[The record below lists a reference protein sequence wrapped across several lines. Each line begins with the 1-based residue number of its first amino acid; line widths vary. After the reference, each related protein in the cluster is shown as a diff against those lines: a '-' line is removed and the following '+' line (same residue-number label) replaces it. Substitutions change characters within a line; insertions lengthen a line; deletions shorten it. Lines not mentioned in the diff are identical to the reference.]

1 MYGKRTFAVVL
12 LATVLTVGFLLPV
25 AAQEDKVK
33 VLYGTSSMSEAK
45 ATKANDITVRNDVI
59 EFSVGVD
66 SGGAYGMP
74 PGVIVDAG
82 NQKTG
87 DMVATLGFV
96 ANNFGEW
103 VNYTDIEVVTDTAD
117 EVVVRSSGHWQGH
130 ENVKIKTWY
139 TLRAGE
145 NHINLYTTVENLGDT
160 AQDMVTGYGVS
171 MSGMQTYLPGYGE
184 VTSGMYS
191 LTKADTLPLKWVG
204 GYNENKGTYGFYFE
218 EMTDFTASDTWVDP
232 FKVINL
238 KPGDKVIEEADFYI
252 WEEKDV
258 SKPLAT
264 YYELNDIST
273 GDFMTTVK
281 DSEGNVVPDPYV
293 NIKQDGENIVTV
305 QGNSEGVV
313 ELELAEGDYTI
324 DGGLKSYSE
333 NDPVEFSVTAGEMN
347 ELTYDEVKVPG
358 TVDFSTSLEESGAT
372 PAQVLVNSDGKFRET
387 IYTGFEGEASM
398 TLPPGNY
405 TFDLVYGDNYTSKE
419 INKEVT
425 VDPGETET
433 VSATFEKIYH
443 PNQQGYYGSDLHH
456 HSNILD
462 GTTPP
467 SDLVKSFLASDL
479 DLTIVTDHNK
489 VANHEKIA
497 SLSEEHGV
505 PFIPSVEVTT
515 QSWGHFNA
523 YPLDMGK
530 TPAYTGTPDEFFQDA
545 RDKGATF
552 IQVNHPN
559 TNGSYFD
566 RTVTLKDDG
575 LELSEGYVGSYD
587 GIELNGAWGEDD
599 KKTLQEAYEFWNKG
613 EKYTVVANSDTHN
626 VWQEWGGSGAQRTYA
641 YVEGDLTVDKY
652 VKALN
657 EQKAFWTYGPLVY
670 MEANGKVP
678 GSSLSED
685 TVKIRATLKSTDGLK
700 QATLIK
706 NGKAVKTFDLAG
718 NFYVIGYGTQVEG
731 DGWFALK
738 VTEKDGDLAGTNPVW
753 Y

>member
-1 MYGKRTFAVVL
+1 MHGKRSFAVLL

-25 AAQEDKVK
+25 AGQEDKVR
-33 VLYGTSSMSEAK
+33 VLRGTSALSEAK

-66 SGGAYGMP
+66 TGGAYGMP

-82 NQKTG
+82 NKATG

-96 ANNFGEW
+96 ANNFGAW
-103 VNYTDIEVVTDTAD
+103 VNYTDIEVTTDTN
-117 EVVVRSSGHWQGH
+117 EKVVVTSTGHWQDH
-130 ENVKIKTWY
+130 PNVEITTTY
-139 TLRAGE
+139 TLKAGE
-145 NHINLYTTVENLGDT
+145 NSIHLFTTVENVGDK
-160 AQDMVTGYGVS
+160 AYEMVSGYGVS
-171 MSGMQTYLPGYGE
+171 MSGMQTYLPGYGD

-191 LTKADTLPLKWVG
+191 LTSADTLPLKWVG
-204 GYNENKGTYGFYFE
+204 GYNVNKGTYGFFFE
-218 EMTDFTASDTWVDP
+218 EMTHFTASDTWVDP
-232 FKVINL
+232 FKKINI
-238 KPGDKVIEEADFYI
+238 KPGQKVTEEADFYI

-264 YYELNDIST
+264 YYQLNDVAT
-273 GDFMTTVK
+273 GNLRTTIK
-281 DSEGNVVPDPYV
+281 DSAGDVVPDPYV
-293 NIKQDGENIVTV
+293 NILQEGETIVTV
-305 QGNSEGVV
+305 QGDEEGVV
-313 ELELAEGDYTI
+313 ELPLAAGKYSL
-324 DGGLKSYSE
+324 DGGLKSYSS
-333 NDPVEFSVTAGEMN
+333 NPPVEFSVKEGEAK
-347 ELTYDEVKVPG
+347 ELNYNNVKVPG
-358 TVDFSTSLEESGAT
+358 TVKFETSLGETGAK

-387 IYTGFEGEASM
+387 IYTGFDGKASM
-398 TLPPGNY
+398 TLPPGTY
-405 TFDLVYGDNYTSKE
+405 TFDLVYGDNFTSRE

-425 VDPGETET
+425 VDPGAKES
-433 VSATFEKIYH
+433 VNATFEKIYH
-443 PNQQGYYGSDLHH
+443 PNEENYYGTDLHQ

-467 SDLVKSFLASDL
+467 ADLVKSFLASDL

-489 VANHEKIA
+489 VANHENIA
-497 SLSEEHGV
+497 SISEEHGI
-505 PFIPSVEVTT
+505 PFIPSVEITT

-523 YPLDMGK
+523 FPLDMGK
-530 TPAYTGTPDEFFQDA
+530 NPIYKGTPDEFFQDA

-566 RTVTLKDDG
+566 RTVSMKDDG
-575 LELSEGYVGSYD
+575 LELSDGYVGSYD
-587 GIELNGAWGEDD
+587 GIELNGAWDEGD
-599 KKTLQEAYEFWNKG
+599 KKTLQETYEFWNKG
-613 EKYTVVANSDTHN
+613 KKYTIVANSDTHN
-626 VWQEWGGSGAQRTYA
+626 IWQDWGGSGAQRTYA

-657 EQKAFWTYGPLVY
+657 EQKAFWSYGPLVY

-678 GSSLSED
+678 GSKLEKD
-685 TVKIRATLKSTDGLK
+685 TVTIRATLKSTDGLK

-718 NFYVIGYGTQVEG
+718 NYYVIGYSHQVEG
-731 DGWFALK
+731 DGWYALK
-738 VTEKDGDLAGTNPVW
+738 VTEQDGDLAGTNPVW

>member
-25 AAQEDKVK
+25 AAQEDNVK

-145 NHINLYTTVENLGDT
+145 NHINLYTTVENVGDT
-160 AQDMVTGYGVS
+160 AQEMVTGYGVS

-264 YYELNDIST
+264 YYELNDIPT

-281 DSEGNVVPDPYV
+281 DSEGNVVPNPYV
-293 NIKQDGENIVTV
+293 NVKQDGENIVTV

-313 ELELAEGDYTI
+313 ELKLAEGDYTV

-358 TVDFSTSLEESGAT
+358 TVNFSTSLKESGAT

-405 TFDLVYGDNYTSKE
+405 TFDLVYGDNYTSNE

-443 PNQQGYYGSDLHH
+443 PNEQGYYSSDLHH

-587 GIELNGAWGEDD
+587 GIELNGAWSDDD
-599 KKTLQEAYEFWNKG
+599 KKTLQETYEFWNKG
-613 EKYTVVANSDTHN
+613 KKYTVVANSDTHN

-678 GSSLSED
+678 GSSLSEN

>member
-1 MYGKRTFAVVL
+1 MHGKRTFAVAL
-12 LATVLTVGFLLPV
+12 LVTVLTVGFLLPV
-25 AAQEDKVK
+25 AAQEDKVR

-45 ATKANDITVRNDVI
+45 ATKANDITVRNDLI

-103 VNYTDIEVVTDTAD
+103 VNYTDIGVITETPD
-117 EVVVRSSGHWQGH
+117 EVVVRSKGHWQGH
-130 ENVKIKTWY
+130 KNVKITTWY

-145 NHINLYTTVENLGDT
+145 SHINLYTTVENVGDT
-160 AQDMVTGYGVS
+160 AREMVTGYGVS
-171 MSGMQTYLPGYGE
+171 MSGMQTYLPGYGD

-191 LTKADTLPLKWVG
+191 LQSADTLPLNWVG

-264 YYELNDIST
+264 YYELNDIPTGTFST
-273 GDFMTTVK
+273 SVK
-281 DSEGNVVPDPYV
+281 DSEGNVVPNPYV

-305 QGNSEGVV
+305 QGDQEGVL
-313 ELELAEGDYTI
+313 ELELAKGDYTV

-333 NDPVEFSVTAGEMN
+333 NDPVEFSVKAGETN

-398 TLPPGNY
+398 TLPPGTY
-405 TFDLVYGDNYTSKE
+405 TFDLVYGDNFTTKE

-425 VDPGETET
+425 VDPGEMDT
-433 VSATFEKIYH
+433 VSATFEKIYQ
-443 PNQQGYYGSDLHH
+443 PNEENYYGSDLHH

-467 SDLVKSFLASDL
+467 ADLVRSFLASDL

-497 SLSEEHGV
+497 SLSEEHGI
-505 PFIPSVEVTT
+505 PFIPSVEITT

-523 YPLDMGK
+523 YPLDVGK
-530 TPAYTGTPDEFFQDA
+530 NPIYKGTPDEFFQDA

-566 RTVTLKDDG
+566 RTVTQQDDG
-575 LELSEGYVGSYD
+575 LKLSEDYVGSYD
-587 GIELNGAWGEDD
+587 GIEINGSWDDGD
-599 KKTLQEAYEFWNKG
+599 KKTLQETYEFWNKG
-613 EKYTVVANSDTHN
+613 KKYTIVANSDTHN
-626 VWQEWGGSGAQRTYA
+626 VWQSWGGSGAQRTYA

-670 MEANGKVP
+670 MEANGEVP
-678 GSSLSED
+678 GSELKKD
-685 TVKIRATLKSTDGLK
+685 TVTIRAALKSTDGLK
-700 QATLIK
+700 KATLIK
-706 NGKAVKTFDLAG
+706 NGKAVKTFELSG
-718 NFYVIGYGTQVEG
+718 NYFVIGYGTQVEG

-738 VTEKDGDLAGTNPVW
+738 VTEQDGDLAGTNPVW